1 MSVLN
6 DVCSLLVV
14 SNRVALEILIINVI
28 VVVFKHFHVPENKS
42 AISIGCFIF
51 IYNAEQL
58 FWLVD
63 IGVAISIIHL

>member
-1 MSVLN
+1 M
-6 DVCSLLVV
+6 
-14 SNRVALEILIINVI
+14 I

-42 AISIGCFIF
+42 VIEIGCFIF

-58 FWLVD
+58 FWLAA